1 MADTESYTMTGI
13 PDDKLEQMV
22 VVVVVKNDTR
32 YISHQVVSEGDGSN
46 RLTVTIQTS
55 PDEGVG

>member
-1 MADTESYTMTGI
+1 MADMESYTMTGI
-13 PDDKLEQMV
+13 PDDKLEQM
-22 VVVVVKNDTR
+22 VVVVKNDTR

>member
-1 MADTESYTMTGI
+1 MAETESYTMTGI
-13 PDDKLEQMV
+13 PDDKLEQM
-22 VVVVVKNDTR
+22 VVVVKNDTR

>member
-1 MADTESYTMTGI
+1 MAETESYTMTGI
-13 PDDKLEQMV
+13 PDDKLEQM
-22 VVVVVKNDTR
+22 VVVVKNDTR

-46 RLTVTIQTS
+46 RLSVTIQRP

>member
-13 PDDKLEQMV
+13 PDDKLEQM
-22 VVVVVKNDTR
+22 VVVVKNDTR